1 MSDVATPG
9 ARHALYSV
17 LEEVLGHEH
26 ADTLMTYLPAH
37 RSEEVATKGDIARL
51 EAASRADI
59 ARLEA
64 ATQADIARLEE
75 RFDRME
81 AQLDVIRRDFRSWQR
96 TTLLAQAG
104 MLTAVTAVFAVFT

>member
-1 MSDVATPG
+1 MSDLATPG

-37 RSEEVATKGDIARL
+37 RSEEVATK
-51 EAASRADI
+51 
-59 ARLEA
+59 
-64 ATQADIARLEE
+64 ADIARLEE

-81 AQLDVIRRDFRSWQR
+81 AQLDVIRRDFRWWQR

-104 MLTAVTAVFAVFT
+104 MLTAVTAIFAVFT